1 MRLLAISA
9 VVMMLN
15 GCASDMMVQC
25 SMKSVSGDPMYA
37 AGCGAAMAVTAL
49 AVVGGSVVVLKEVID
64 RNSQSNPTIPVDDR
78 LTDR

>member
-1 MRLLAISA
+1 
-9 VVMMLN
+9 
-15 GCASDMMVQC
+15 
-25 SMKSVSGDPMYA
+25 
-37 AGCGAAMAVTAL
+37 MAVTAL